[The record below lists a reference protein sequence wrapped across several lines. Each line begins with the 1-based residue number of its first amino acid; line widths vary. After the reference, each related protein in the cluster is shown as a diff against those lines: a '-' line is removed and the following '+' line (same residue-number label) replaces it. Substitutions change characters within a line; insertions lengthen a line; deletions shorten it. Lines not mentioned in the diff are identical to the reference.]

1 MVTGPTR
8 IASFITDEDER
19 LLFLLQADP
28 QARQLLRCFSGLSIA
43 DRRVVSRV
51 AHARSE
57 SRPHLVDA
65 VIGRAD
71 APLRLVSR

>member
-43 DRRVVSRV
+43 DRRAVSRV
-51 AHARSE
+51 AHTCSEAR
-57 SRPHLVDA
+57 PPLVDA
-65 VIGRAD
+65 VIGRTD

>member
-43 DRRVVSRV
+43 DRRAVSRV
-51 AHARSE
+51 ARACSEARS
-57 SRPHLVDA
+57 PLVHD
-65 VIGRAD
+65 VIDRTD